1 MDRFLCAFSVRQ
13 TGTWH
18 MFGNYNEIKYCLFPS
33 INLLKKNVMNS
44 VQSLS
49 CVQLFETPWTIAC
62 QTSLSITSSQSLLK
76 LISIESVMPSNHLIL
91 CHPLFLSPS
100 IVPSISVFTMSL
112 FLPSGGQSIGVSAST
127 LALSM
132 NIQGSFPLGWTCW
145 ISLQSKGLSFKSLL
159 QHHSSKAS
167 ILLALSFLC
176 RSTLTSIQRRQRQ
189 PTPVFLPGKSQGQQ
203 RLLGCHLWGHTESN
217 MTEVI

>member
-1 MDRFLCAFSVRQ
+1 
-13 TGTWH
+13 
-18 MFGNYNEIKYCLFPS
+18 
-33 INLLKKNVMNS
+33 MNS

-76 LISIESVMPSNHLIL
+76 LISIESVMPSNHLFL
-91 CHPLFLSPS
+91 CHPLFLLPS
-100 IVPSISVFTMSL
+100 IVPSIRVFTMSL
-112 FLPSGGQSIGVSAST
+112 FLASGGQSIGVSAST
-127 LALSM
+127 LVLSM

-176 RSTLTSIQRRQRQ
+176 RSTLTSIQRRQWQ
-189 PTPVFLPGKSQGQQ
+189 PTPVFLPGKSQGQW

-217 MTEVI
+217 TTEVI

>member
-112 FLPSGGQSIGVSAST
+112 FLASGGQSIGVSAST

-132 NIQGSFPLGWTCW
+132 NIQGSFPLEWTCW
-145 ISLQSKGLSFKSLL
+145 ISLQSKGLSFKCLL

-176 RSTLTSIQRRQRQ
+176 RSTLTSIQRRQWQ